1 MGNCEN
7 MQELKNPDI
16 KYRPDVRWWLAEGF
30 HTDETLKK
38 EIKDLH
44 DTGFGAV
51 EFLAM
56 EEPGAD
62 SKLYGWGAEEWVHDS
77 HTVVEETTKYD
88 MGVSMTSGTN
98 WSNANLVGITPD
110 DKCAAKELDYAVEEL
125 AAGQMREGEILQS
138 KLMMPGVTKQD
149 LVAVVAIRVE
159 EKSEGKTFLDKESA
173 LVLTGEVTD
182 GKLAWTAP
190 VDGDYLVFYFWIH
203 GTGQT
208 AEPSMSVSY
217 TIN

>member
-1 MGNCEN
+1 
-7 MQELKNPDI
+7 
-16 KYRPDVRWWLAEGF
+16 
-30 HTDETLKK
+30 
-38 EIKDLH
+38 
-44 DTGFGAV
+44 
-51 EFLAM
+51 
-56 EEPGAD
+56 
-62 SKLYGWGAEEWVHDS
+62 
-77 HTVVEETTKYD
+77 

-125 AAGQMREGEILQS
+125 AAGQSREGEILQS

-217 TIN
+217 TINYIDRYGVEAFIDYWEKNVLTPELREKRPGHDVHGFPGAGNLRKGRTVLGLSFYGGV